1 MEISVAHQSGQCA
14 DYGLYS
20 ANGLALLDFKIKY
33 ISIMRSI
40 IKYLKEIVTAVWSL
54 LKGMKVTGSYFFRP
68 STIVTQKYPNNRKEL
83 VMFERFKGEVIM
95 PHNENNEHKCT
106 GCGICELNCPN
117 GTIEVI
123 SKTVITEDGKKKRV
137 IDKHIYRLGMCT
149 FCALCVKT
157 CPSNALAFSQEFEH
171 SVFNRALL
179 IKVLNKPGSQLMK
192 GVE

>member
-1 MEISVAHQSGQCA
+1 MRGII
-14 DYGLYS
+14 
-20 ANGLALLDFKIKY
+20 NY
-33 ISIMRSI
+33 I
-40 IKYLKEIVTAVWSL
+40 KEIVLGIWSL

-83 VMFERFKGEVIM
+83 VMFERFKGEVVM
-95 PHNENNEHKCT
+95 PHNEKNEHKCT
-106 GCGICELNCPN
+106 GCGICEINCPN

-123 SKTVITEDGKKKRV
+123 SKTILNEDGKKKRA

-149 FCALCVKT
+149 FCALCVKS

-171 SVFNRALL
+171 AVFDRALL

>member
-1 MEISVAHQSGQCA
+1 MS
-14 DYGLYS
+14 
-20 ANGLALLDFKIKY
+20 
-33 ISIMRSI
+33 SI
-40 IKYLKEIVTAVWSL
+40 INYLKEIFYGVLSL

-68 STIVTQKYPNNRKEL
+68 STIVTQKYPNNRKDL
-83 VMFERFKGEVIM
+83 VMFDRFKGEVVM

-117 GTIEVI
+117 GTIEII
-123 SKTVITEDGKKKRV
+123 SKTIITEDGKKKRI

-149 FCALCVKT
+149 FCGLCVKT

-171 SVFNRALL
+171 AVFNRALL
-179 IKVLNKPGSQLMK
+179 IKTLNKPGSQLMK